1 MALLVGA
8 VPAAA
13 QDSVAVPL
21 GPRYGTGRVWVRPL
35 LETPAELLKRLTGR
49 TAQEL
54 TDSALAAVVQA
65 DLDRRARALEEA
77 RRATDWTTT
86 VGGRK
91 VGVDQQW
98 IHVGPIKLPTAL
110 LALIPL
116 NIQANPQQV
125 DQARKMQLMQEV
137 IRVAGDRGTSLDEIT
152 RSARAIRAER
162 ERQRELL
169 RNQRLPP
176 PPIPPDSAEVRP

>member
-1 MALLVGA
+1 MALLLGA

-35 LETPAELLKRLTGR
+35 RETPAEMVQRLTGR
-49 TAQEL
+49 SIKEMV
-54 TDSALAAVVQA
+54 DSALTAVVQA

-86 VGGRK
+86 IGGQK
-91 VGVDQQW
+91 VGLDQRW
-98 IHVGPIKLPTAL
+98 IHVGPLKVPTAL

-125 DQARKMQLMQEV
+125 EQARKMQLMQDV

-152 RSARAIRAER
+152 RSARALRAEK
-162 ERQRELL
+162 ERQRELQ
-169 RNQRLPP
+169 RNQRMPP
-176 PPIPPDSAEVRP
+176 PPLPPDTAEARP

>member
-1 MALLVGA
+1 VALLCGA

-54 TDSALAAVVQA
+54 TDSVLAAVVQA
-65 DLDRRARALEEA
+65 DLDRRARNLEEA

-86 VGGRK
+86 VGGQK

-98 IHVGPIKLPTAL
+98 IHLGPLKVPTAL
-110 LALIPL
+110 LGLIPL
-116 NIQANPQQV
+116 NVQANPQQAE
-125 DQARKMQLMQEV
+125 QARKMQLMQEV

-169 RNQRLPP
+169 RNQRIPP
-176 PPIPPDSAEVRP
+176 PPLPPDTAEVRP